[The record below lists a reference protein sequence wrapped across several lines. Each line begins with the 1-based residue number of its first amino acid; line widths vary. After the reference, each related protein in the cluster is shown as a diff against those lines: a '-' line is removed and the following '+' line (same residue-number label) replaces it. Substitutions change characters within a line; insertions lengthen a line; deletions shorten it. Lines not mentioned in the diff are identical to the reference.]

1 MARLRVNGSRVL
13 VKSGFTSEVVIG
25 LEWADG
31 VGARVE
37 ANSLA
42 VRKIDQVLG
51 VLVVLAS

>member
-13 VKSGFTSEVVIG
+13 VKSGFTSEVVIW
-25 LEWADG
+25 LEWAGG

-37 ANSLA
+37 ADSLA
-42 VRKIDQVLG
+42 VRKIHQVLG